1 MSHTLATVIGLIG
14 SATFIVAFAYAN
26 VAKAMD
32 KRLFNAMNLVGA
44 ILLLISLSVDFN
56 LPSVVLESVW
66 GIIALIGLIAAMRGN
81 RTPQL

>member
-1 MSHTLATVIGLIG
+1 MSHFAATIIGLIG
-14 SATFIVAFAYAN
+14 SATFIIAFAYAN
-26 VAKAMD
+26 IAKAMD

-66 GIIALIGLIAAMRGN
+66 GIIALIGLIAALRGH
-81 RTPQL
+81 RTPQT

>member
-1 MSHTLATVIGLIG
+1 MSHIVATIIGLIG
-14 SATFIVAFAYAN
+14 SATFIAAFAYAN

-32 KRLFNAMNLVGA
+32 KRLFNALNLVGA

-66 GIIALIGLIAAMRGN
+66 GIIALIGLIAALRGN
-81 RTPQL
+81 RGPQL

>member
-1 MSHTLATVIGLIG
+1 MSHIVATIIGLIG
-14 SATFIVAFAYAN
+14 SATFIAAFAYAN

-32 KRLFNAMNLVGA
+32 KRLFNALNLVGA

-66 GIIALIGLIAAMRGN
+66 GVIALIGLIAALRGSPG
-81 RTPQL
+81 PQL

>member
-1 MSHTLATVIGLIG
+1 
-14 SATFIVAFAYAN
+14 
-26 VAKAMD
+26 MD

-66 GIIALIGLIAAMRGN
+66 GIIALIGLIAALRGH

>member
-1 MSHTLATVIGLIG
+1 MTHVTATIIGLIG
-14 SATFIVAFAYAN
+14 SAIFVAAFAYAN
-26 VAKAMD
+26 VSRAMD

-56 LPSVVLESVW
+56 LPAAVLESVW
-66 GIIALIGLIAAMRGN
+66 GIIALIGLIAAIRGN